1 MSRKD
6 WQGGTVPSAK
16 KSERQIPK
24 VISPRSFR
32 RKHYVMKT
40 MQESKMAPPIFIGRW
55 TPKVFFSLKERPYPH
70 GQFRPYL
77 GSVSPR
83 MLKKNLPKLQ
93 HHGLNPLPTP
103 RANYLSTTSSLT

>member
-32 RKHYVMKT
+32 RRHYVMKT

-55 TPKVFFSLKERPYPH
+55 TPKVLFSLKERPYCH
-70 GQFRPYL
+70 GQLRRYL
-77 GSVSPR
+77 GRGSPPIPPKT
-83 MLKKNLPKLQ
+83 LPNLQSTRLITP
-93 HHGLNPLPTP
+93 PPTTP
-103 RANYLSTTSSLT
+103 QTPAS

>member
-32 RKHYVMKT
+32 RRHYVMKT

-55 TPKVFFSLKERPYPH
+55 TPKVFFSLKERAYRH
-70 GQFRPYL
+70 GRVRPDL
-77 GSVSPR
+77 GSVFQP
-83 MLKKNLPKLQ
+83 MLTNTLLTLQ
-93 HHGLNPLPTP
+93 STGLMTQ
-103 RANYLSTTSSLT
+103 T